1 MFLKCSLLDIQNKL
15 AKMYWTQPLR
25 RTPSWTLL
33 DFMFNL
39 LFPAAY
45 FDSKDSA
52 VATQKLNN
60 LSFTLQSEEIETPSD
75 FKEIPALH
83 HGNRVYR
90 EVIIESYFQGKW
102 EFL

>member
-1 MFLKCSLLDIQNKL
+1 
-15 AKMYWTQPLR
+15 MYWTQPLR